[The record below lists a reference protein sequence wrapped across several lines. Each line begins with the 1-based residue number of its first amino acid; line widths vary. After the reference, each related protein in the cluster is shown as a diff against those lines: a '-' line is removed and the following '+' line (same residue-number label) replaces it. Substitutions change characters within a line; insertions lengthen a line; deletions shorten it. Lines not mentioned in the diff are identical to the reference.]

1 MTLCCNRNL
10 ETTAE
15 RKMSANFHIRGDP
28 YHESRCSTE
37 PDEDR
42 PRGHNQNE
50 LRHTHGSGAQ
60 SASMNCGVMQ
70 TGDQILFPP
79 SQSLSSC
86 KKTLSKIM
94 FALSSQKVNHNAI
107 STWGTVWS
115 LVILHLYKE
124 QTLDF
129 NNLISVDSYLCHM
142 VYCFSFHIFKTSSFF
157 WKDILKSERV
167 TETKTKRE
175 KDFYPL
181 VHSPKCTQNPGL
193 VQTEA
198 GNKELH
204 LVFHMGDRRWKSWAI
219 VCYLLAHEQ
228 VAELEME

>member
-28 YHESRCSTE
+28 YHESRCSIE

-79 SQSLSSC
+79 SQSLSNSSC

-94 FALSSQKVNHNAI
+94 FALSSQKANHNAI

-142 VYCFSFHIFKTSSFF
+142 VYCFSFHIFKISSFF

-167 TETKTKRE
+167 TETQRE
-175 KDFYPL
+175 KRTFPHSFTPPDAHNIQDWFRRKLGTRNSIWSFTWVTGGERVEPL
-181 VHSPKCTQNPGL
+181 CAT
-193 VQTEA
+193 
-198 GNKELH
+198 
-204 LVFHMGDRRWKSWAI
+204 FWHMNR
-219 VCYLLAHEQ
+219 
-228 VAELEME
+228 